1 MKKFLITN
9 QPNTYKDLEQKC
21 TIIDVATF
29 NKNVPNEW
37 ANYANEFIP
46 FLICERITDNQI
58 VVGIDFSINEDL
70 KYLIAHHILT
80 SCHDCLLFFISDDP
94 TRLNLHLENDLGLFK
109 NKAIKVIDQ
118 KYLSEIFK
126 SDEEIIRLSGK
137 FRTDFSYT
145 VYTKNYQRQINLDT
159 HQASNEWGAIKLM
172 LNHGIPLSTILGN
185 YNAPLTIFLK
195 QKLKEHK
202 ITNSSVVD
210 YSYYIR
216 EPDIIKE
223 RSKFAINIPVIQ
235 NILLVDDNANKGWEF
250 AIQKIF
256 PTATIDTKVN
266 FDEANAI
273 SDFSN
278 FDFIFLDLRLP
289 ANIANLTPNIKNGFH
304 LIEKI
309 KNNEKS
315 LHIPLLIFTASQKA
329 STLNQILEYGA
340 DAMYVKESIDF
351 SQENSFDNYLDFI
364 SEINF
369 LIEKGEHLKK
379 YWKAILV
386 IKSSFLP
393 EILDTS
399 TIILKSRIIERLEMF
414 YGLIKTGYEQSE
426 FNKNKFNYS
435 SDVLSF
441 ITLWS
446 ILNEIQECF
455 FEKNLD
461 RSLTQFR
468 NTSGVFSNFRLD
480 NWKIKNQTPDAYF
493 IKEKSIFEEN
503 IDFRGNVILPAPANI
518 KKDQFS
524 NFQQISYAPFYEFDT
539 NGFKFRRSYKE
550 KLSLQ
555 VAFILMAKTN
565 FKSSPSLN
573 NYLNILNTSNKQRNK
588 LYLTHGENLST
599 NFHASL
605 EKNKNLP
612 AGTTLNLFK
621 LVAFLLTGNDRII

>member
-21 TIIDVATF
+21 TIIDVSTF
-29 NKNVPNEW
+29 VENVPAEW

-46 FLICERITDNQI
+46 FLICERINDNQI

-70 KYLIAHHILT
+70 RYLLAHHILT
-80 SCHDCLLFFISDDP
+80 SYLDCLLFFITDDL
-94 TRLNLHLENDLGLFK
+94 THLTLHLENDLGLFK
-109 NKAIKVIDQ
+109 NKAIKIIDNEH
-118 KYLSEIFK
+118 LNELFK
-126 SDEEIIRLSGK
+126 NDEEIIRLSAK
-137 FRTDFSYT
+137 FSADFSYSI
-145 VYTKNYQRQINLDT
+145 YTKNYQRQIDLDT

-172 LNHGIPLSTILGN
+172 LNHGISLSTILGN
-185 YNAPLTIFLK
+185 YKIPLTIFLK

-202 ITNSSVVD
+202 ITSSSVVD
-210 YSYYIR
+210 YSSYSR

-223 RSKFAINIPVIQ
+223 KSKFAINIPVIQ
-235 NILLVDDNANKGWEF
+235 KILLVDDNANKGWEF

-256 PTATIDTKVN
+256 PTASIDTKVS

-289 ANIANLTPNIKNGFH
+289 TNLVNRTPNIKNGFH

-340 DAMYVKESIDF
+340 DAMYVKESTDF
-351 SQENSFDNYLDFI
+351 TQENSFDNYLNFI

-379 YWKAILV
+379 YWKVILL
-386 IKSSFLP
+386 IKSALLP
-393 EILDTS
+393 EIVDTS
-399 TIILKSRIIERLEMF
+399 TLILKSRIIERLEMF
-414 YGLIKTGYEQSE
+414 YGLIKTGYEQSK

-455 FEKNLD
+455 FEKNVD
-461 RSLTQFR
+461 KSYTRIKIGASFA
-468 NTSGVFSNFRLD
+468 SIDLD
-480 NWKIKNQTPDAYF
+480 NWKIKGQSPPEYF
-493 IKEKSIFEEN
+493 IKEKPIFEEN
-503 IDFRGNVILPAPANI
+503 VDSLGNIVRPNNSNVRREQYSRFQY
-518 KKDQFS
+518 KKS
-524 NFQQISYAPFYEFDT
+524 TPFFEFDAA
-539 NGFKFRRSYKE
+539 GFKSRRINYKE
-550 KLSLQ
+550 RLSLQ
-555 VAFILMAKTN
+555 IAFLLMAKTN
-565 FKSSPSLN
+565 LKSSPLLN
-573 NYLNILNTSNKQRNK
+573 SYLKILNDSNKQRNK
-588 LYLTHGENLST
+588 LYLTHGESSSP

-612 AGTTLNLFK
+612 ASTTLNLFK